1 MCQDMEPNMLTTA
14 SMVVWITN
22 TSPDGKSSRV
32 KDVLVHSSNGV
43 KPGLGLIAPLGR
55 ERAQLVTRPV
65 WARTLSPACSARP
78 AWG

>member
-32 KDVLVHSSNGV
+32 KDVLVHPSNGV
-43 KPGLGLIAPLGR
+43 KPGLGLIAPLGH
-55 ERAQLVTRPV
+55 ERARIEVR
-65 WARTLSPACSARP
+65 
-78 AWG
+78 